1 VKQKPP
7 FENIEPQ
14 PNPKHLTVERV
25 NIALTNEDG
34 KEFASGPGFVRNANI
49 HPAKLIRRW

>member
-1 VKQKPP
+1 MKQKPP